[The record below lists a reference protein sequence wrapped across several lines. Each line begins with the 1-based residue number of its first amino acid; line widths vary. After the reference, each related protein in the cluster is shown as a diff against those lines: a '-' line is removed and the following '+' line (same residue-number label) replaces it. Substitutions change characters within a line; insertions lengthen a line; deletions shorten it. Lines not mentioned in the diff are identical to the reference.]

1 MDTPRIAPVT
11 TPSPEVTELYDKAR
25 LRAPD
30 GSPLNI
36 FGTIAHHPDL
46 LRRWLVFATHVLAK
60 NTLSPRDREL
70 LILRTG
76 WRCRSQYEFSQHA
89 VIATRSE
96 ISAEEVQR
104 TKAEVIDGQWTAH
117 EAALLNAADE
127 LHDTARISDETWEI
141 LAASLTKQQLL
152 DAIFT
157 VGNYH
162 TVSFALNSC
171 GVQLDQGVTPAM

>member
-11 TPSPEVTELYDKAR
+11 SPSPEVTELYDKAR

-30 GSPLNI
+30 GSALNI
-36 FGTIAHHPDL
+36 FATIAHHPDL
-46 LRRWLVFATHVLAK
+46 LRRWLVFGTHVLAK
-60 NTLSPRDREL
+60 NTLPPRDREL

-89 VIATRSE
+89 VIATRSD

-104 TKAEVIDGQWTAH
+104 TKADAVDGDWNPH
-117 EAALLNAADE
+117 EAALLEAADE
-127 LHDTARISDETWEI
+127 LHDTACISDDTWAT
-141 LAASLTKQQLL
+141 LASSLTEQQLL
-152 DAIFT
+152 DVIFT

-171 GVQLDQGVTPAM
+171 GVQLDRGVTPAM